1 MSLGLW
7 KISDWIK
14 YHRVVKINQVSDLRL
29 EAAQGNKIDFTGFVQ
44 NVELCYKK
52 VDTKAKDGV
61 FSLPR
66 VPIFPDLMDWQ
77 LYDLQIHL
85 PGSRSMTPLPA
96 RFRTLNTVGSE
107 LVRMKK

>member
-1 MSLGLW
+1 M
-7 KISDWIK
+7 
-14 YHRVVKINQVSDLRL
+14 KINQVSDLRL
-29 EAAQGNKIDFTGFVQ
+29 EAAQGNKIDFTGFLQ
-44 NVELCYKK
+44 CGTVE
-52 VDTKAKDGV
+52 V
-61 FSLPR
+61 FVFLSSLN
-66 VPIFPDLMDWQ
+66 LMVWQ

>member
-44 NVELCYKK
+44 NVESKK

-61 FSLPR
+61 FSLLR
-66 VPIFPDLMDWQ
+66 VPICPESHGL
-77 LYDLQIHL
+77 
-85 PGSRSMTPLPA
+85 A
-96 RFRTLNTVGSE
+96 TL
-107 LVRMKK
+107 

>member
-1 MSLGLW
+1 M
-7 KISDWIK
+7 
-14 YHRVVKINQVSDLRL
+14 KINQVSDPRL
-29 EAAQGNKIDFTGFVQ
+29 EAAQGNKIDFTGFLQ
-44 NVELCYKK
+44 CGTVEVSYNTSEK
-52 VDTKAKDGV
+52 VDTKAKDCV
-61 FSLPR
+61 FSLLR

>member
-52 VDTKAKDGV
+52 VYLLKMV
-61 FSLPR
+61 FLASPVSLSALN
-66 VPIFPDLMDWQ
+66 LMDWQ

>member
-1 MSLGLW
+1 M
-7 KISDWIK
+7 
-14 YHRVVKINQVSDLRL
+14 KINQVSDLRL
-29 EAAQGNKIDFTGFVQ
+29 EAAQGNKIDFTGFLQ
-44 NVELCYKK
+44 CGTVEVSYKK

-61 FSLPR
+61 FSLLR

-96 RFRTLNTVGSE
+96 RFRTLNAVGSE

>member
-1 MSLGLW
+1 M
-7 KISDWIK
+7 
-14 YHRVVKINQVSDLRL
+14 KINQVSDLRL
-29 EAAQGNKIDFTGFVQ
+29 EATQGNKIDFTGFLQCGTMEVS
-44 NVELCYKK
+44 YKK
-52 VDTKAKDGV
+52 VDTKAKDCV
-61 FSLPR
+61 FSLLR

>member
-1 MSLGLW
+1 MELGGGEVQVGSWMSLGLW

-52 VDTKAKDGV
+52 VDIYSKDGV
-61 FSLPR
+61 FSLLR
-66 VPIFPDLMDWQ
+66 FVFLSALISWTGNSMIYKSTSRAPD
-77 LYDLQIHL
+77 
-85 PGSRSMTPLPA
+85 P
-96 RFRTLNTVGSE
+96 
-107 LVRMKK
+107 

>member
-1 MSLGLW
+1 MGGARAARGGGGEVQVGSWMSLGLW

-61 FSLPR
+61 FSLLR
-66 VPIFPDLMDWQ
+66 VPICPESHGL
-77 LYDLQIHL
+77 
-85 PGSRSMTPLPA
+85 A
-96 RFRTLNTVGSE
+96 TL
-107 LVRMKK
+107 

>member
-1 MSLGLW
+1 M
-7 KISDWIK
+7 
-14 YHRVVKINQVSDLRL
+14 KINQVSDLRL
-29 EAAQGNKIDFTGFVQ
+29 EAAQGNKIDFTGFRLCG
-44 NVELCYKK
+44 NEMCYKK

-61 FSLPR
+61 FSLLR